1 MRPLGGGH
9 LATEPFFAD
18 RGDHAD
24 VTLPEYRRQFDRLPR
39 ADDPPDMIY
48 GVSALLHPVRVWR
61 APAWQDFAPA
71 DMALPDRAPVSS
83 GTVRRLALDDQTP
96 MLELVALLRRIGR
109 HVFAIEAPH
118 PFRHHPALRRTPA
131 AVVMRVDRL
140 YRTTLRAELARLGV
154 PVVDVPAAMPRRRGL
169 HPGGVRP
176 AGRPAPRQRGLWRRD
191 DGRGAGLSAPRR
203 TVSGSRPEP
212 RTSDPM
218 SLVESAPAPKLGM
231 RAKVIEEY
239 ATLFRTHGLAGPV
252 LEIAGGTR
260 EGAVAQAPF
269 LDGFERH
276 VVVSGDGGEAGGVHF
291 HKGDPNDLAP
301 LFDDACFSAVIWD
314 RALERDPRFWLTVA
328 EIRRVLAPG
337 GALVLCT
344 RGFAK
349 TNKFGVQGRRR
360 QRQSDLLHDRD
371 RGRVGF
377 GRRPSGVSARRGC
390 GASCSTVSTSRN
402 SGPPS

>member
-1 MRPLGGGH
+1 
-9 LATEPFFAD
+9 
-18 RGDHAD
+18 
-24 VTLPEYRRQFDRLPR
+24 
-39 ADDPPDMIY
+39 
-48 GVSALLHPVRVWR
+48 
-61 APAWQDFAPA
+61 
-71 DMALPDRAPVSS
+71 
-83 GTVRRLALDDQTP
+83 
-96 MLELVALLRRIGR
+96 
-109 HVFAIEAPH
+109 
-118 PFRHHPALRRTPA
+118 
-131 AVVMRVDRL
+131 
-140 YRTTLRAELARLGV
+140 
-154 PVVDVPAAMPRRRGL
+154 
-169 HPGGVRP
+169 
-176 AGRPAPRQRGLWRRD
+176 
-191 DGRGAGLSAPRR
+191 
-203 TVSGSRPEP
+203 
-212 RTSDPM
+212 M

-349 TNKFGVQGRRR
+349 TNKFGVKV
-360 QRQSDLLHDRD
+360 
-371 RGRVGF
+371 VGA
-377 GRRPSGVSARRGC
+377 SGNPISFMTATAAVSASGGDHLRFSPQGLRRVVLDGFDVKELRSSFMTPHLF
-390 GASCSTVSTSRN
+390 AVAQKPR
-402 SGPPS
+402 